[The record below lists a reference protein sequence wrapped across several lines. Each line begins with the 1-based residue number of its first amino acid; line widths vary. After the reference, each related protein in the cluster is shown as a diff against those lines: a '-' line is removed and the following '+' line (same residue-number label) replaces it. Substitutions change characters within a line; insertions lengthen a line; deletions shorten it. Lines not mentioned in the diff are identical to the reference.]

1 MVLWCARFTDSREAF
16 ESAHV
21 AADRGECGRAY
32 LDADGFSCHG
42 ASSPLHHSLHHHLI
56 TVHCTTSTPLLHS
69 CCSATTAAAHPI
81 LLLSSHH
88 SSVQV
93 IELLAHGNSNR
104 SVAATNLNDTSSSSH
119 AVFQLRIKVVE
130 PDWRIAS
137 SPTLVLADLAGSERC
152 TLSRMMLSAWVLG
165 EIVVLGNNDNFESIL
180 ACAAARASTLSVL
193 RLCWIASTS

>member
-1 MVLWCARFTDSREAF
+1 MWKGLPGCRWIQQPWCFITTARL
-16 ESAHV
+16 
-21 AADRGECGRAY
+21 AAPPLGHCT
-32 LDADGFSCHG
+32 
-42 ASSPLHHSLHHHLI
+42 LHHLYSLTALLLLCHHR
-56 TVHCTTSTPLLHS
+56 
-69 CCSATTAAAHPI
+69 CCSPHP
-81 LLLSSHH
+81 